1 MKIYAILPVLPKKSG
16 TLNNIKVNTTRIG
29 AVQKTQ
35 GFALPILV
43 FLLSIMLRINK
54 SEIPPAKRQQS
65 IIVPLAEPVMPTTSV
80 MYIEINDAMKLQ
92 LQLAPKSPIPKTI

>member
-16 TLNNIKVNTTRIG
+16 TLNNIKVNTPRIG

-43 FLLSIMLRINK
+43 FVLSIMLPINK
-54 SEIPPAKRQQS
+54 SENPSAKRQKS
-65 IIVPLAEPVMPTTSV
+65 IIVPITEPAMPTTSV
-80 MYIEINDAMKLQ
+80 MYIVINDAMKVQ
-92 LQLAPKSPIPKTI
+92 L